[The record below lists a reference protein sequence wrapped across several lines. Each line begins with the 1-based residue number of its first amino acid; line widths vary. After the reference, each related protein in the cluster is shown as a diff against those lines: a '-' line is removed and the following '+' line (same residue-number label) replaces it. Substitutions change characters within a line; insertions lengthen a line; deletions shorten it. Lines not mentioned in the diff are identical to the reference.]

1 MKAERIILSF
11 VAVLIGLAVA
21 GIAFY
26 LYQMTK
32 TVDTVSPK
40 HDTLTVATPTI
51 DANNYLTLLSPRDES
66 VTDKKTISVS
76 GSTAADA
83 ILVVSTET
91 NEQVVKP
98 ALNGNFTLT
107 ESIDEGYNLIQITAI
122 FPNGEEKTILRT
134 ISYTNESF

>member
-21 GIAFY
+21 GVAFY

-32 TVDTVSPK
+32 TVDNVSPK
-40 HDTLTVATPTI
+40 RNTLTIATPTT
-51 DANNYLTLLSPRDES
+51 DANNYLTISSPRDES
-66 VTDKKTISVS
+66 VTDQKTISIS
-76 GSTAADA
+76 GTTATDA
-83 ILVVSTET
+83 TLVVSTET

>member
-21 GIAFY
+21 GVAFY

-32 TVDTVSPK
+32 TVDNVSPK
-40 HDTLTVATPTI
+40 RNTLTVATPTT
-51 DANNYLTLLSPRDES
+51 DANNYLTISSPRDES
-66 VTDKKTISVS
+66 VTDQKTISIS
-76 GSTAADA
+76 GTTATDA
-83 ILVVSTET
+83 TLVVSTET